1 MYIAD
6 DYHSGPYTV
15 TIPAGDNDVTFSV
28 TITDDDIREM
38 SETFNLI
45 IDPSSLPNGV
55 TSSNNATVTIMDQD
69 GEWSNFLK
77 LINYCCC
84 VAISVNFSQL
94 EYEIAE
100 RNKPAQPVLVL
111 SNPSS
116 TNIIITVQNTDITA
130 KGTYN

>member
-1 MYIAD
+1 VERYCK
-6 DYHSGPYTV
+6 T
-15 TIPAGDNDVTFSV
+15 N
-28 TITDDDIREM
+28 
-38 SETFNLI
+38 
-45 IDPSSLPNGV
+45 
-55 TSSNNATVTIMDQD
+55 
-69 GEWSNFLK
+69 K
-77 LINYCCC
+77 LLLCC

-94 EYEIAE
+94 EYEIEE